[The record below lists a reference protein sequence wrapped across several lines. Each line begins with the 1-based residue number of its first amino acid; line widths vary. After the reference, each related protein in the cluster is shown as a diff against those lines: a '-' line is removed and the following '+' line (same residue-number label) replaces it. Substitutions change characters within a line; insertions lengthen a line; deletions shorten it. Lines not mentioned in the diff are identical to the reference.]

1 MSLQVDLGS
10 FDSRAAVYNFALKMT
25 FRAVLLAFLFNL
37 AFLPLGYALGLVPL
51 SLADA
56 VKLSVACSWLFGGAV
71 SGALALI
78 TGHVI
83 RDLSVSRAEF
93 ERLSRTDMLSGL
105 LNRRAFN
112 AALAETA
119 PGASLAILDLDRFKA
134 VNDGHGHCAGDEVI
148 KAVASI
154 LREVFAT
161 GHFALG
167 GYFLIVLSVVFIGMG
182 STILAVTLG
191 PPSAR
196 ADSAPYHDTVLSV
209 GPPLI
214 LLLLV
219 LVLGLYLP
227 ESIRSLVAEAAG
239 IVEVPR

>member
-1 MSLQVDLGS
+1 MVNNALVKGVL
-10 FDSRAAVYNFALKMT
+10 FLAAGNINRRFASKRREEVSGVIGILPVTAML
-25 FRAVLLAFLFNL
+25 FIAAFLAVTGSPPF
-37 AFLPLGYALGLVPL
+37 GL
-51 SLADA
+51 
-56 VKLSVACSWLFGGAV
+56 FV
-71 SGALALI
+71 S
-78 TGHVI
+78 
-83 RDLSVSRAEF
+83 EF
-93 ERLSRTDMLSGL
+93 
-105 LNRRAFN
+105 
-112 AALAETA
+112 
-119 PGASLAILDLDRFKA
+119 
-134 VNDGHGHCAGDEVI
+134 
-148 KAVASI
+148 SI